1 MAKTLHYND
10 KYIQIFDDKIKFK
23 AWCLPWG
30 KKEVRLSS
38 IKKISE
44 KKMGTFSGK
53 HRISGTSNFRDWFHY
68 DSDRPKKDKAIVLET
83 DFKIYKRLW
92 ITPERHAQAYN
103 KLKKLL
109 S

>member
-1 MAKTLHYND
+1 MKKLYD
-10 KYIQIFDDKIKFK
+10 DRYIQIFEDKLKFK

-30 KKEVRLSS
+30 KKEVKIEH

-53 HRISGTSNFRDWFHY
+53 HRISGTSNFRDWFHF
-68 DSDRPKKDKAIVLET
+68 DSQRPKKDKAIVLET

-92 ITPERHAQAYN
+92 LTPERHAEAL
-103 KLKKLL
+103 KILKKIL

>member
-1 MAKTLHYND
+1 MKVLYND
-10 KYIQIFDDKIKFK
+10 KFIQIFEDKITFK

-30 KKEVRLSS
+30 KKDVKIEH

-44 KKMGTFSGK
+44 KKIGTFSGK

-68 DSDRPKKDKAIVLET
+68 DSERSKKEKAIVLET

-92 ITPERHAQAYN
+92 LTPEKYVEALN
-103 KLKKLL
+103 TLKKILPKK
-109 S
+109 

>member
-1 MAKTLHYND
+1 MKKLYD
-10 KYIQIFDDKIKFK
+10 DRYLQIFENKLKFK

-30 KKEVRLSS
+30 KKEVKIEH

-44 KKMGTFSGK
+44 KKMGVFSGR
-53 HRISGTSNFRDWFHY
+53 HRISGTSNFRDWFHF
-68 DSDRPKKDKAIVLET
+68 DSQRPKKDKAIVLET

-92 ITPERHAQAYN
+92 LTPERHAEA
-103 KLKKLL
+103 LKILKNIL